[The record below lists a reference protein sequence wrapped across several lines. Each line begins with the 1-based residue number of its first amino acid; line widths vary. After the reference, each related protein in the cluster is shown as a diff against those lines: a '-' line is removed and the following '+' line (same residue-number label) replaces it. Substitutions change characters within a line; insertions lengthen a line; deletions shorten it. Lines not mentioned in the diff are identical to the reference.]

1 MGLVPAQLRA
11 ISRLVAKPDH
21 IELADG
27 TVIPI
32 LYEDRTV
39 LAIDKP
45 AGWMLAPDSWNRT
58 SRNLQRTLER
68 SVKAGDWWARARQ
81 LKFIRYVHRLD
92 AGTTGILLLVKS
104 PGAIHP
110 YTRLFA
116 GRCVEKRY
124 LAVVRGVPDQSA
136 WSCEL
141 PVARH
146 RRLPGVMKIDLREG
160 KPALT
165 RFRLLQAGPDRSLV
179 EARPLTGRTHQIRLH
194 LAAAGHPILGD
205 ELYSTRPHLV
215 QAAGAAK
222 AQAPRPTSRQA
233 AAPSSAPASPGPTA
247 AGPAASSSPVPELA
261 LRAVFLAYTDPF
273 TGQKVQ
279 IQAPFEA
286 FVRAYGFAPQAVPT
300 PDWGTEQA

>member
-1 MGLVPAQLRA
+1 M
-11 ISRLVAKPDH
+11 AKPDH

-68 SVKAGDWWARARQ
+68 SVKAGDWWARSRQ

-116 GRCVEKRY
+116 GRRVEKRY
-124 LAVVRGVPDQSA
+124 LAVVRGVPQQA
-136 WSCEL
+136 TWTCEL

-160 KPALT
+160 KPAST
-165 RFRLLQAGPDRSLV
+165 CFRLLQAGPDRSLV

-194 LAAAGHPILGD
+194 LAAAGHPVLGD
-205 ELYSTRPHLV
+205 ELYSLRPHLV
-215 QAAGAAK
+215 
-222 AQAPRPTSRQA
+222 RPTPPTKGETTPVRST
-233 AAPSSAPASPGPTA
+233 PASSPTPPLPQLSV
-247 AGPAASSSPVPELA
+247 GSPTVPASAVLELA
-261 LRAVFLAYTDPF
+261 LRAVFLAYPDPF
-273 TGQKVQ
+273 TRQPVQ
-279 IQAPFEA
+279 IRAPFDD
-286 FVRAYGFAPQAVPT
+286 FVRRHGFSPQSVLT
-300 PDWGTEQA
+300 LDWGTEQAQPVKDGG